1 MNIFRKFFR
10 ERILRPLRRRK
21 VLKKLKSDDELGA
34 IQKIW
39 EYRSAENTGLIED
52 LSIVYNARED
62 KYYLLFD
69 LFRDFKNDY
78 SSVAYYLLD
87 ILGRFTSYMRSKK
100 YAMDAKINIYS
111 VNLEFSADTIEE
123 LYAKFK
129 IFVTGFISTYL

>member
-34 IQKIW
+34 IKKIW
-39 EYRSAENTGLIED
+39 EYRSSENTSLIED

-87 ILGRFTSYMRSKK
+87 ILGRFTGYMKSKK
-100 YAMDAKINIYS
+100 YAMDAKINIYN
-111 VNLEFSADTIEE
+111 VNLDFTADTIEE